1 MAYNRRDI
9 AFNEMKR
16 RNIGKELTEDDKPPV
31 LKEWMWWVG
40 ICMMVLASLF
50 DFGIFLF
57 DFN

>member
-9 AFNEMKR
+9 VFNEMKR
-16 RNIGKELTEDDKPPV
+16 RTIGKELTEDDKPSV

-57 DFN
+57 DIN